1 MNEAEVGQ
9 HVEQRFVL
17 EGRYYTV
24 STIVR
29 AHGVSVEE
37 VSIDGGPRGYIAGV
51 VFESEASALSSA
63 HQLALNLIEG
73 ECLGRTKPLH

>member
-1 MNEAEVGQ
+1 
-9 HVEQRFVL
+9 
-17 EGRYYTV
+17 
-24 STIVR
+24 
-29 AHGVSVEE
+29 VSVEE